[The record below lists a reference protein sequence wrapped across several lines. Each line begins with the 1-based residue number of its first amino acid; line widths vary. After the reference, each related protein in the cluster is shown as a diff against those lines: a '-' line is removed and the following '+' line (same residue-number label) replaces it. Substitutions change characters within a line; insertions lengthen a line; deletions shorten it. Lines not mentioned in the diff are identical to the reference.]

1 MKKWILTLT
10 AVALSALGAS
20 AQTVSL
26 SYDDGN
32 NGFGLLTEK
41 PHEVKLNLLT
51 TAIFLHPE
59 VAYDYTINTDLSVG
73 GRVSFNIKNDNDYAG
88 QTLGNFQV
96 SPYVRWHFYKNTRGN
111 ALRGFYVEGN
121 IAYTNY
127 ETQTYTNG
135 LDHVSPVYGH
145 PAEGTE
151 GKVETSSANQ
161 FGLGVGAGYRW
172 VTKGAW
178 SFELGSVFGRNLLN
192 NNDATRIYWNTIFS
206 IGKRF

>member
-1 MKKWILTLT
+1 MKKWILAL
-10 AVALSALGAS
+10 AVVALASFGAT

-32 NGFGLLTEK
+32 NGFKLLTEK

-51 TAIFLHPE
+51 STVMLHPE

-73 GRVSFNIKNDNDYAG
+73 GRASFNIKNDNDQAG
-88 QTLGNFQV
+88 ETLGNFQI
-96 SPYVRWHFYKNTRGN
+96 SPYVRWHFYKNTSGN

-121 IAYTNY
+121 MAYTNY
-127 ETQTYTNG
+127 TY
-135 LDHVSPVYGH
+135 VSNRILNVNDPEH
-145 PAEGTE
+145 IMTTE
-151 GKVETSSANQ
+151 KSKANQ

-172 VTKGAW
+172 ITKGAW
-178 SFELGSVFGRNLLN
+178 SFELGSVVGRNLLN
-192 NNDATRIYWNTIFS
+192 NDAPNVYWNTIFS

>member
-1 MKKWILTLT
+1 MKKWILGLT
-10 AVALSALGAS
+10 AIALSALGTT

-32 NGFGLLTEK
+32 NGFSLLTEK

-51 TAIFLHPE
+51 TAVLLHPE

-73 GRVSFNIKNDNDYAG
+73 GRVSFNIKNDKDVAG

-96 SPYVRWHFYKNTRGN
+96 SPYVRWHFYRNTRGN

-121 IAYTNY
+121 LAYTNY
-127 ETQTYTNG
+127 TY
-135 LDHVSPVYGH
+135 VSNRTLNVNDP
-145 PAEGTE
+145 ENIKMTTE
-151 GKVETSSANQ
+151 ESKANQ

-172 VTKGAW
+172 ITKGAW
-178 SFELGSVFGRNLLN
+178 SFELGSVVGRNLLN
-192 NNDATRIYWNTIFS
+192 NDAPTIYWSTIFS

>member
-51 TAIFLHPE
+51 TAILLHPE

-73 GRVSFNIKNDNDYAG
+73 GRASFNIKTDNDYAG
-88 QTLGNFQV
+88 QTLGNFHV
-96 SPYVRWHFYKNTRGN
+96 SPYVRWHFYKNTSGN

-127 ETQTYTNG
+127 EYKTVDYS
-135 LDHVSPVYGH
+135 LDGYRP
-145 PAEGTE
+145 EKLK
-151 GKVETSSANQ
+151 GKIETSSLNQ

-172 VTKGAW
+172 ITKGAW
-178 SFELGSVFGRNLLN
+178 SFELGSVVGRNLLN
-192 NNDATRIYWNTIFS
+192 NNAPTVYWNSIFS